1 MEREFAMKEKLY
13 QLIREQSETLL
24 DMSDRIFDNP
34 EYDGE
39 EFFASGLLE
48 DYLEDNGFQV
58 ERGLTGWP
66 TAFRAVWKHGEGGPR
81 IGLLCEYDAL
91 RQLGH
96 GCGHHMQGPC
106 ICGAA
111 VALKNAGFDRPFE
124 LVVYG
129 TPAEETRGAKIT
141 MWENGCFR
149 DIDVALMM
157 HGGPDTCVDEKSLA
171 LSNYT
176 VTFHGKGA
184 HAALAPEQ
192 GRSALDAL
200 LLTFNGVEFLREHVR
215 EDTRMHYTIEETPGP
230 SNVVPARAVGSISL
244 RSYSREVLNGVC
256 QRFEQIVQG
265 AALMS
270 DVEYFIS
277 KDKDMDNKVPCF
289 ALNKIIMD
297 NAAACGAPG
306 LAPPRKKTGSTDF
319 GNITNHMPGCC
330 IRVQFVPAGTSS
342 HSQAFVD
349 AGKSAQAHG
358 AVLTGAKILAGTA
371 CDLIQTDGLMK
382 KLWQDFE
389 EAKRNA

>member
-1 MEREFAMKEKLY
+1 MKEKLY
-13 QLIREQSETLL
+13 QLIQDQSQQLL
-24 DMSDRIFDNP
+24 DMADRIFDNP

-39 EFFASGLLE
+39 EVFASGLLE

-66 TAFRAVWKHGEGGPR
+66 TAFRAVWKQGEGGPR

-106 ICGAA
+106 ICGTA
-111 VALKNAGFDRPFE
+111 VALKNAGFEKPFE

-176 VTFHGKGA
+176 VTFQGKGA

-200 LLTFNGVEFLREHVR
+200 LLAFNAMEFLREHVR
-215 EDTRMHYTIEETPGP
+215 DDTRMHYTINESPGP
-230 SNVVPARAVGSISL
+230 SNVVPARAVGSFSL
-244 RSYSREVLNGVC
+244 RSYSREVLNDVC
-256 QRFEQIVQG
+256 RRFENIIRG
-265 AALMS
+265 AALMT
-270 DVEYFIS
+270 DTEYFIS

-289 ALNKIIMD
+289 ALNDVIME
-297 NAAACGAPG
+297 NASACGAPG
-306 LAPPRKKTGSTDF
+306 IAPPRKKTGSTDF
-319 GNITNHMPGCC
+319 GNVTNHMPGCC
-330 IRVQFVPAGTSS
+330 IRVKFVPAGTSS
-342 HSQAFVD
+342 HSQAYVD
-349 AGKSAQAHG
+349 AGKSAEAHE
-358 AVLTGAKILAGTA
+358 AVLAGAKVLAGTA
-371 CDLIQTDGLMK
+371 FDLIHTDGLMA

-389 EAKRNA
+389 KAKKNA

>member
-1 MEREFAMKEKLY
+1 MKEKLY
-13 QLIREQSETLL
+13 RLIQEQSEKLL
-24 DMSDRIFDNP
+24 DMSDQIFDNP

-39 EFFASGLLE
+39 EHFASGLLT
-48 DYLEDNGFQV
+48 DYLEENGFQV
-58 ERGLTGWP
+58 ERGLAGWA
-66 TAFRAVWKHGEGGPR
+66 TAFRAVWKQGEGGPR

-106 ICGAA
+106 ICGTA

-124 LVVYG
+124 LAVYG

-184 HAALAPEQ
+184 HAALAPDQ

-200 LLTFNGVEFLREHVR
+200 LLAFNGVEFLREHVR
-215 EDTRMHYTIEETPGP
+215 DDTRMHYTIEETPGP
-230 SNVVPARAVGSISL
+230 SNVVPARAVGSFSL
-244 RSYSREVLNGVC
+244 RSYSREVLNDVC
-256 QRFEQIVQG
+256 RRFEQIVRG

-270 DVEYFIS
+270 DVEYFLS
-277 KDKDMDNKVPCF
+277 KDKDMDNKVPCLT
-289 ALNKIIMD
+289 LNSIIMD

-306 LAPPRKKTGSTDF
+306 IAPPRKKTGSTDF
-319 GNITNHMPGCC
+319 GNVTNHMPGCC
-330 IRVQFVPAGTSS
+330 IRVKFVPAGTSS

-349 AGKSAQAHG
+349 AGKSAEAHD
-358 AVLTGAKILAGTA
+358 AVLTGAKILAGTS
-371 CDLIQTDGLMK
+371 CDLIETDGLVK
-382 KLWQDFE
+382 KLWLDFE

>member
-1 MEREFAMKEKLY
+1 MKEKLY
-13 QLIREQSETLL
+13 QLILDQSQRLL
-24 DMSDRIFDNP
+24 DMADHIFDKP

-39 EFFASGLLE
+39 EYFAAGLLE
-48 DYLEDNGFQV
+48 DYLEENGFQV

-66 TAFRAVWKHGEGGPR
+66 TAFRAVWKQGEGGPR

-106 ICGAA
+106 ICGTA
-111 VALKNAGFDRPFE
+111 VALKNAGFDSPFE

-176 VTFHGKGA
+176 VIFHGKRA
-184 HAALAPEQ
+184 HAALAPDQ

-200 LLTFNGVEFLREHVR
+200 LLAFNGIEFLREHVR
-215 EDTRMHYTIEETPGP
+215 EDTRMHYTITETPGP
-230 SNVVPARAVGSISL
+230 SNVVPARAVGAVSL
-244 RSYSREVLNGVC
+244 RSYSREVLNDVC
-256 QRFEQIVQG
+256 RRFHQIIQG

-270 DVEYFIS
+270 DVEYEVIE
-277 KDKDMDNKVPCF
+277 DKRMDNKVPCF
-289 ALNKIIMD
+289 ALNDIIMN
-297 NAAACGAPG
+297 NARLCGAPG
-306 LAPPRKKTGSTDF
+306 IAPPRKKTGSTDF
-319 GNITNHMPGCC
+319 GNVTNHMPGCC
-330 IRVQFVPAGTSS
+330 IRVQFVPTGTSS
-342 HSQAFVD
+342 HSQAYVD
-349 AGKSAQAHG
+349 AGKSAQAHD
-358 AVLTGAKILAGTA
+358 AVLIGAKVLAGTA
-371 CDLIQTDGLMK
+371 CDLIETEGLVK
-382 KLWQDFE
+382 ELWQDFE
-389 EAKRNA
+389 HSKKGV